1 MFFMGCAS
9 EKFMGWL
16 ASQGD
21 AFTESVELGKKAK
34 AIMFECD
41 FEENCTMER
50 IVNLIRLECQS
61 PEKFDMI
68 NQRECEIVFEKQLI
82 EVYHI
87 NRQYMGLS

>member
-1 MFFMGCAS
+1 
-9 EKFMGWL
+9 MGWL

-41 FEENCTMER
+41 FKETCSMER
-50 IVNLIRLECQS
+50 ITNLVVRECQN

-68 NQRECEIVFEKQLI
+68 NSRECEIVFEKQLTQA
-82 EVYHI
+82 YHI
-87 NRQYMGLS
+87 NKQYMGIN